1 MIQEQQQQRVL
12 RKQERQRRFFNNE
25 ALNEYFHTQVQY
37 ALLIPPS
44 CSWKILAFNNAQD
57 CNV

>member
-12 RKQERQRRFFNNE
+12 RKQERQRGFFNNE
-25 ALNEYFHTQVQY
+25 ALNEYFHTQVQC
-37 ALLIPPS
+37 ALIIPPS